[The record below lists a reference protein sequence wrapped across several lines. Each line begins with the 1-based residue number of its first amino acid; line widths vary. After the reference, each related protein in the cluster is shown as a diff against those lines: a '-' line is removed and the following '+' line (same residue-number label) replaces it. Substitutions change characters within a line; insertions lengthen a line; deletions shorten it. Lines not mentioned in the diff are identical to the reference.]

1 MSSTRSTSNGWPP
14 ITALKLSCRSRC
26 QPGFRL
32 ATQVGSVGL
41 LPRRSTED
49 GVRWKT

>member
-1 MSSTRSTSNGWPP
+1 MTML
-14 ITALKLSCRSRC
+14 LKFSRRARC

-32 ATQVGSVGL
+32 LAHSGSVGL
-41 LPRRSTED
+41 LPRTSTDE